1 MGKRWA
7 CKPTAE
13 RLLAKAGAEVSALK
27 LSGVTPHL
35 AVVLVGEN
43 PASRVYVAHKIK
55 TCETLGIRSTCKT
68 LPDTCDTASLLA
80 VIGDLNRDPEVHGI
94 LVQLPLPA
102 GIDASAIIAAIDPD
116 KDVDGF
122 HPVNVGRL
130 ALVEEGPLPCTPMGL
145 MELLSGSGHEL
156 KGKHAVVIGRSNIVG
171 KPMAQLLLSKHC
183 TVSIL
188 HSRTHGPETLCRQ
201 ADLVV
206 AAVGR
211 TGMVHAGWIKPGALV
226 VDVGMNE
233 IATAVEADRL
243 LPENSKK
250 RAAFDRKG
258 RVLYGDV
265 FYASVLEVAEL
276 ATPVPGGVGLLTIA
290 HLMVNCVTATGR
302 LLRK

>member
-13 RLLAKAGAEVSALK
+13 RLLAKAEAGVAALRKAGA
-27 LSGVTPHL
+27 TPHL
-35 AVVLVGEN
+35 AVVLIGQN
-43 PASRVYVAHKIK
+43 PASKVYVAHKIK
-55 TCETLGIRSTCKT
+55 TCEMLGIRSTFKS
-68 LPDTCDTASLLA
+68 LPDTHDTGSLLG
-80 VIGDLNRDPEVHGI
+80 VIDDLNRNRDIHGI

-102 GIDASAIIAAIDPD
+102 QIHAGTIFAAIDPD

-130 ALVEEGPLPCTPMGL
+130 SLGEAGLFPCTPMGI
-145 MELLSGSGHEL
+145 MELLDDSGHDL
-156 KGKHAVVIGRSNIVG
+156 SGMHAVVIGRSNIVG
-171 KPMAQLLLSKHC
+171 KPMAQMLLSGHC

-188 HSRTHGPETLCRQ
+188 HSRTRAPETICRQ

-211 TGMVHAGWIKPGALV
+211 TGMVDGGWLKPGALV

-233 IATAVEADRL
+233 ITTAEEARRL
-243 LPENSKK
+243 LPEGSKK
-250 RAAFDRKG
+250 RVAFERKG

-265 FYASVLEVAEL
+265 NYASATRVADR

-290 HLMVNCVTATGR
+290 QLMLNCVTATGR
-302 LLRK
+302 LLEK